1 MNEIISKRVFEAT
14 KELLYRAWAEPAHLK
29 NWWGPNGF
37 TNTFYEFDFSAG
49 GKWRFTMHGPDG
61 KGYEN
66 ESEFEMIKECELIR
80 LHHIS
85 KPEYRAE
92 FRFLADG
99 NSSSLLEWK
108 MVFTEQK
115 TYEALKD
122 IVAEKNEENL
132 DRLEAELEKM
142 KLL

>member
-1 MNEIISKRVFEAT
+1 MNEIISKRVFEAS
-14 KELLYRAWAEPAHLK
+14 KELLYREWAEPAHLK

-37 TNTFYEFDFSAG
+37 TNTFYEFDFRAD

-66 ESEFEMIKECELIR
+66 ESEFEMIKENELIL

-85 KPEYRAE
+85 KPEYGAE
-92 FRFLADG
+92 FRFFADG
-99 NSSSLLEWK
+99 NSSSLLVWK

-115 TYEALKD
+115 AYEALKD